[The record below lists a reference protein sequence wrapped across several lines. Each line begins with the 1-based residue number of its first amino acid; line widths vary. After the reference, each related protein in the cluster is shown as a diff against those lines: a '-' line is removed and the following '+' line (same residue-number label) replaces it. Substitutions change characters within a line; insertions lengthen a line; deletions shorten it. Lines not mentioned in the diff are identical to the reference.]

1 MLDRYADA
9 LAADPNA
16 TAVVVGYDNAEER
29 VPATHRKAL
38 LPQDATLRAVNTK
51 AYLVE
56 AKGIDSSRIELRTGT
71 EDAQKVILWIVPAG
85 ATLDMSNTVSINELL
100 GGA

>member
-1 MLDRYADA
+1 MPRQSSWATTT
-9 LAADPNA
+9 LA
-16 TAVVVGYDNAEER
+16 ER
-29 VPATHRKAL
+29 VPAKHRKAL
-38 LPQDATLRAVNTK
+38 LPQDAALRAVNTK

-56 AKGIDSSRIELRTGT
+56 EKGIDPRRIEVRKGT

-85 ATLDMSNTVSINELL
+85 ATLDMSNTVSVDESPV